1 MFSDEE
7 RAICKKGLN
16 NLEKAG
22 NNTKADFPAPIQEIL
37 QERNYTADS
46 VGQSDSQVLLFSDM
60 VLKIQADSE
69 ESRNESQMLSWLSG
83 RLPVPKRLAYAVQG
97 GRSFLLMSRAKG
109 EMLAEEKFLKT
120 PARLL
125 DLLAQGLKNLW
136 AVDIKNCPC
145 DNLLSKRLSAA
156 RKNVENGLVDVE
168 DAEPG
173 TFGKGGFENPA
184 ALLRWLEQ
192 NRPKED
198 LCLTHGDFCLPNVF
212 AENGQITG
220 YIDLGKA
227 GVADRWQ
234 DIALCYRSLKQ
245 NFGGKSGAKNRDFS
259 PDALFDK
266 LGIPKDPE
274 KLRYYIL
281 LDELF

>member
-1 MFSDEE
+1 LRVSVFTKE
-7 RAICKKGLN
+7 RGWDNLKKT
-16 NLEKAG
+16 E
-22 NNTKADFPAPIQEIL
+22 NNTKAGFPAPIQEIL

-69 ESRNESQMLSWLSG
+69 ESRNESQMLAWLSG
-83 RLPVPKRLAYAVQG
+83 RLPVPKRLACAVQG

-136 AVDIKNCPC
+136 AVDIKDCPC

-173 TFGKGGFENPA
+173 TFGKAGFENPD
-184 ALLRWLEQ
+184 ALLNWLEQ
-192 NRPKED
+192 NRPKEE
-198 LCLTHGDFCLPNVF
+198 LYLTHGDFCLPNVF

-245 NFGGKSGAKNRDFS
+245 NFGGKFGAKNRDFS
-259 PDALFDK
+259 PDALFEK

-274 KLRYYIL
+274 KLQYYIL

>member
-1 MFSDEE
+1 
-7 RAICKKGLN
+7 
-16 NLEKAG
+16 
-22 NNTKADFPAPIQEIL
+22 
-37 QERNYTADS
+37 
-46 VGQSDSQVLLFSDM
+46 M

-69 ESRNESQMLSWLSG
+69 ESRNESQMLAWLSG

-184 ALLRWLEQ
+184 RKTEIFHPTHCLRNWESRKTRK
-192 NRPKED
+192 NSD
-198 LCLTHGDFCLPNVF
+198 ITFCLTNCFN
-212 AENGQITG
+212 
-220 YIDLGKA
+220 
-227 GVADRWQ
+227 
-234 DIALCYRSLKQ
+234 
-245 NFGGKSGAKNRDFS
+245 
-259 PDALFDK
+259 
-266 LGIPKDPE
+266 
-274 KLRYYIL
+274 
-281 LDELF
+281 